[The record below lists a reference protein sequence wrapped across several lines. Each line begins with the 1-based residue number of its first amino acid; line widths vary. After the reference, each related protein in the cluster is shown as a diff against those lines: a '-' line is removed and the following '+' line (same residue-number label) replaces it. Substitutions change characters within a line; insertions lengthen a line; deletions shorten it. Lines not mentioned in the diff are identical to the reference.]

1 MPGPESRRA
10 GTRRHTLGSM
20 PEAQEPLHPAIMPVK
35 PALAPLHNLTD
46 GAEPVHTI
54 YGAGWYAARQRA
66 HAATANGAA
75 ELVRLLD
82 LVESGWHVL
91 RDLQHWYES
100 NVPRADAGDAY
111 AQLLAFVDGDLVD
124 VFREVAGGAAALVPG
139 WTGWAV
145 EADPDAVVGDV
156 ETFVRYLALV
166 DLAVQA
172 APVPEPFAAQVA
184 SVAQRFTGWGTEVS
198 ALVVAIWPLI
208 ASEP

>member
-1 MPGPESRRA
+1 MPRQRPSRASA
-10 GTRRHTLGSM
+10 GRHTLGSP
-20 PEAQEPLHPAIMPVK
+20 PESQEPLDPAVVPSL
-35 PALAPLHNLTD
+35 PPLSPLHNLTD

-66 HAATANGAA
+66 HAATGSGAA

-82 LVESGWHVL
+82 RVESGWHVL

-124 VFREVAGGAAALVPG
+124 VFRELAGGAAALVPG
-139 WTGWAV
+139 WSGWAV

-156 ETFVRYLALV
+156 ETFVRYLTLV
-166 DLAVQA
+166 HLAVQA
-172 APVPEPFAAQVA
+172 APVPEPFAALVA
-184 SVAQRFTGWGTEVS
+184 SVAHRFTGWGAEVS

-208 ASEP
+208 AAEP

>member
-1 MPGPESRRA
+1 MPRQRPPRA
-10 GTRRHTLGSM
+10 STGRHTLGSP
-20 PEAQEPLHPAIMPVK
+20 PESQEPLDPAVVPSL
-35 PALAPLHNLTD
+35 PPLSPLHNLTD

-66 HAATANGAA
+66 HAATGNGAA
-75 ELVRLLD
+75 GLVRLLD

-139 WTGWAV
+139 WAGWAV

-156 ETFVRYLALV
+156 ETFVRYLTLV
-166 DLAVQA
+166 HLAVQA
-172 APVPEPFAAQVA
+172 APVPEPFAAMVA
-184 SVAQRFTGWGTEVS
+184 SVAHRFTGWGAEVS
-198 ALVVAIWPLI
+198 TLVVAIWPLI